1 MSNFSKEFVHDFHS
15 TPKEAKR
22 KTKNTLMD
30 VFVGGLIGSGTKRY
44 RAVEG
49 FLGGTWSIAN

>member
-1 MSNFSKEFVHDFHS
+1 MTFILLR
-15 TPKEAKR
+15 KR
-22 KTKNTLMD
+22 QNVKQKNTLMD